1 MLLQILTQTFSNAQF
16 DFAITVNSILLA
28 ATFLMDG
35 DK

>member
-1 MLLQILTQTFSNAQF
+1 MLLQILSQTLDNAQF
-16 DFAITVNSILLA
+16 NFAITVNLILLA